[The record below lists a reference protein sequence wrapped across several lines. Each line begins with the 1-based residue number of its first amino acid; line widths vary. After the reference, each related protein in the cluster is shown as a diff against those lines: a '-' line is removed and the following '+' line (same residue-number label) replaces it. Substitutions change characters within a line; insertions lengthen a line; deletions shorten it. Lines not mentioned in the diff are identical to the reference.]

1 MFSEDYLIQPPSE
14 PSFSLA
20 LFSRLWGL
28 GWFRRDTPSEN
39 PSLTT
44 KEMQADVNITLFSE
58 LEQPEDS
65 DGAVRAQSDHS
76 LPFSIISRPMLQRLG
91 VKWTPGKKE
100 TVKDTRGVP
109 HSPVGEV
116 NLRWHKQ
123 GLGKSHP
130 ETFYVVES
138 SNVFV
143 ILGSTAFPNS
153 IQATGGNVQPI
164 GVHEQTAE
172 QKKIQE
178 QKSKEAVERRAKEK
192 QEQEEKVAE
201 KLREAAQ
208 K

>member
-1 MFSEDYLIQPPSE
+1 ME
-14 PSFSLA
+14 A
-20 LFSRLWGL
+20 
-28 GWFRRDTPSEN
+28 
-39 PSLTT
+39 
-44 KEMQADVNITLFSE
+44 QADVDITLFSE

-65 DGAVRAQSDHS
+65 NGSVRAQSDLS
-76 LPFSIISRPMLQRLG
+76 LRISIISRAMLRRVG
-91 VKWTPGKKE
+91 VKYTPGKHE
-100 TVKDTRGVP
+100 TVKDARGVQ
-109 HSPVGEV
+109 HTPVGKVE
-116 NLRWHKQ
+116 LRWYKQ
-123 GLGKSHP
+123 ELGKSYP

-138 SNVFV
+138 STVFV

-178 QKSKEAVERRAKEK
+178 QKSKEALERRAKQK
-192 QEQEEKVAE
+192 QEQDEKVAE